1 MKARTLVAVAGV
13 VALIAT
19 VPGSSI
25 ARTRAAADPRATRHI
40 ETSLKGFVP
49 AVAAS
54 QRLSR
59 YYVVM
64 DAPSVADQ
72 VRGGRRLTG
81 FAERQART
89 SALAAQA
96 GALAQARSLGGQVVF
111 RYGTLINAF
120 SAVLTS
126 AAAQQLANRADV
138 ASVQPVSIV
147 TLDNSTSVPFIGA
160 PKVWNKF
167 GATNEFENVERRVRS
182 GIGR

>member
-49 AVAAS
+49 AVVAS

-64 DAPSVADQ
+64 NAPSVADQ
-72 VRGGRRLTG
+72 VRGGRTLTG
-81 FAERQART
+81 FAERHART

-111 RYGTLINAF
+111 EYGTLINAF
-120 SAVLTS
+120 SAVRHPPRHG
-126 AAAQQLANRADV
+126 AAGDTWPPCSR
-138 ASVQPVSIV
+138 SRS
-147 TLDNSTSVPFIGA
+147 TLDNSTACRSSERRFGQ
-160 PKVWNKF
+160 F
-167 GATNEFENVERRVRS
+167 GAQ
-182 GIGR
+182 GPG